1 MYVTQISAPVVVAGA
16 MKEFTL
22 NLIDAPTSRDAEAG
36 TEMVVPTPMLFCP
49 EFKNPKW
56 APAQEFASW
65 FGYAV
70 LMAEGLHAELFLAL
84 TWIHQW
90 RQLRE
95 RRPFLSDEELR
106 RLKFEDSIHEF
117 SRIFNQTHR
126 DTREFVR
133 SLHRARKLRNK
144 ILHQVFNKERI
155 HYFLDAGGCA
165 KRIEELKHFT
175 SFLFPIIPVVTKL
188 GRWHAADCGWTKEVS
203 DAFVAQKLHDLEE
216 ARRAAEDATGNGDDE
231 QTDDRE

>member
-1 MYVTQISAPVVVAGA
+1 
-16 MKEFTL
+16 MKEYSL
-22 NLIDAPTSRDAEAG
+22 NLIDAPTSRDTEAG
-36 TEMVVPTPMLFCP
+36 TEMVLPTAMLFSP

-56 APAQEFASW
+56 KPAQEFASW

-70 LMAEGLHAELFLAL
+70 LMAESLHAELFLAL

-117 SRIFNQTHR
+117 SKIFGQGHR
-126 DTREFVR
+126 DTREFVHK
-133 SLHRARKLRNK
+133 LHRARKQRNK
-144 ILHQVFNKERI
+144 ILHQVFDGARI

-175 SFLFPIIPVVTKL
+175 SLLFPIIPVVIKL

-203 DAFVAQKLHDLEE
+203 DAFVAQRLHELEE
-216 ARRAAEDATGNGDDE
+216 ARRATEDATGSGDE
-231 QTDDRE
+231 QADDRGFSR